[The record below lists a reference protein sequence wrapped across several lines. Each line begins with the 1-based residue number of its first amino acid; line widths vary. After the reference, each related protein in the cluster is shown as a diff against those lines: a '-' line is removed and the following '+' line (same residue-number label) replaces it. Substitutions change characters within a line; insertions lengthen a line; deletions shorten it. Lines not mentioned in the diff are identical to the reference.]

1 MITPLSASSLP
12 DRSRS
17 RSQPLSRS
25 QSPALSASSHEFAC
39 QLSLCHEERFLEDL
53 WSTTC
58 LQASTSPLASFTP
71 PLSLAHSLQPL
82 DLIDRCQPPVL
93 CATDCDIVHC
103 VVQQANASPNESP
116 RAYRARP
123 NTQVALTAAAPT
135 ALHTRT
141 QSSASHTAPTAAPVA
156 LPEQRGVCPQRS

>member
-39 QLSLCHEERFLEDL
+39 QPSLCHEERFLEDL

-71 PLSLAHSLQPL
+71 PLSLAHSLLAL

-93 CATDCDIVHC
+93 CATDCDIVSC
-103 VVQQANASPNESP
+103 SWPTLRRASPASAP
-116 RAYRARP
+116 GHARP
-123 NTQVALTAAAPT
+123 NTQVTLLLLPLPRCTQAAHIVLSQPHCTNCYTNCCAIC
-135 ALHTRT
+135 HTT
-141 QSSASHTAPTAAPVA
+141 QNTS
-156 LPEQRGVCPQRS
+156 